1 MKKGINIEFTNHP
14 TPLSSEK
21 WRNIN
26 EFERISKLNLVLE
39 SYNNADKINIIK
51 AHHDGQV
58 TITLNEV
65 LTASERGEFLLNI
78 EDFLKN
84 KVDDGI
90 TIWHEPIGDK
100 NSLRNLRG
108 IEVVS
113 NEEIL

>member
-1 MKKGINIEFTNHP
+1 MKKGINIEFTNNP